1 MKPLLLILLYGLL
14 IFSTANTPAVE
25 QAPFTTSIV
34 LTQSEQTWLEQRQG
48 APLRYCFS
56 PVWKPYD
63 FFEDGKHKG
72 IFADYVHLFSKRL
85 NIPVQPVLSS
95 TWGEA
100 LQFVREGKCDFL
112 SGAVKTPERED
123 FLFFTMPYY
132 QTAHVL
138 LAKSGRPFVQSL
150 ADIADQKIVIPTRG
164 AIGTQLRQNYPN
176 TTFIEAETP
185 DELFAMVENGK
196 AYAGVAS
203 FAHGIQII
211 QQGLYNLKIIGK
223 LDYDYPISVAV
234 RKDSPPLLG
243 IMQKAVD
250 SLTQADHDA
259 IKLNWNSVYVVETT
273 DYSLLWKLVIGASLI
288 LLGSIYWNRKLTR
301 LNTVLQQAKEA
312 AERANQIKSE
322 FLANMS
328 HEIRTPM
335 NAMIGLG
342 YLLQQTDLTAQ
353 QDDYLNKMQSSSK
366 MLLGIIDDILDVAKI
381 EVGKLELHSTAFRLS
396 NVLQQMTYLFEEQ
409 ARQKGLEFQIQV
421 AEDVP
426 TCLVGDPQR
435 LAQILL
441 NLVSNAIKFT
451 EAGEIC
457 ISIACLA
464 PVDGKSRL
472 QFSVADTG
480 IGISVAQQ
488 AKLFQPFSQAD
499 SSLSRRH
506 GGSGLG
512 LVISQSLARLM
523 GGNITLESQVGQGS
537 TFMFTVAFTAC
548 MDHTPANPAATA
560 VAGIFN
566 TVQVLLVEDDPM
578 NQMVA
583 GELLKRLGVTVTV
596 ANNGIEALEALGK
609 TAFHLIF
616 MDIQMPKMDG
626 YEAVRLIRQQ
636 HEWHHLPII
645 AMTAHAIS
653 TERDKCLAAGMNDY
667 LTKPI
672 DPAGLA
678 AMLAKWVVV
687 LGLPHA

>member
-1 MKPLLLILLYGLL
+1 MKPLLLIFLYGLL
-14 IFSTANTPAVE
+14 IFSTANTPAIEQIPPSTAIALSKSE
-25 QAPFTTSIV
+25 QA
-34 LTQSEQTWLEQRQG
+34 WLKQREG

-63 FFEDGKHKG
+63 FLEGGKHKG
-72 IFADYVHLFSKRL
+72 IFSDYLQLFSQRL
-85 NIPVQPVLSS
+85 NIPLQPVLSN

-123 FLFFTMPYY
+123 FLSFTTPYY
-132 QTAHVL
+132 QTSHVL

-164 AIGTQLRQNYPN
+164 AIGTQLRQDYPN

-185 DELFAMVENGK
+185 DELFEMVENGE

-223 LDYDYPISVAV
+223 LDYNYPISIAV

-243 IMQKAVD
+243 IMQRAVD
-250 SLTQADHDA
+250 SLTQADHEA
-259 IKLNWNSVYVVETT
+259 IKRNWSSTYVFETR
-273 DYSLLWKLVIGASLI
+273 DYSLLWKLLIGASLI
-288 LLGSIYWNRKLTR
+288 LLGSIYWNRKLAR
-301 LNTVLQQAKEA
+301 LNTALQQAKEE
-312 AERANQIKSE
+312 AERANQAKSE

-353 QDDYLNKMQSSSK
+353 QVDYLNKMQSSSK

-381 EVGKLELHSTAFRLS
+381 EAGKLALNPTAFRLS
-396 NVLQQMTYLFEEQ
+396 NVLQQITYLFEEQ
-409 ARQKGLEFQIQV
+409 ARQKGLGFQIQV

-451 EAGEIC
+451 EAGEIA
-457 ISIACLA
+457 IRIGLLA
-464 PVDGKSRL
+464 IRDAQVRL
-472 QFSVADTG
+472 QFTVKDTG
-480 IGISVAQQ
+480 IGISPNQQ
-488 AKLFQPFSQAD
+488 AKLFQPFAQAD

-523 GGNITLESQVGQGS
+523 AGDITLASQLGQGS
-537 TFMFTVAFTAC
+537 TFVFTAAFATC
-548 MDHTPANPAATA
+548 TDALPVDTAANAIVTN
-560 VAGIFN
+560 FN
-566 TVQVLLVEDDPM
+566 TVQVLLVEDDPL

-583 GELLKRLGVTVTV
+583 GALLGKLGVSVTV
-596 ANNGIEALEALGK
+596 ANNGVEAIEMLEQATFQLV
-609 TAFHLIF
+609 F
-616 MDIQMPKMDG
+616 MDIQMPQMDG
-626 YEAVRLIRQQ
+626 YEAVRLIRQRR
-636 HEWHHLPII
+636 EWQHLPII

-653 TERDKCLAAGMNDY
+653 TERAKCIAAGMSDY

-672 DPAGLA
+672 DPPRLA
-678 AMLAKWVVV
+678 AMLSKWIV
-687 LGLPHA
+687 

>member
-14 IFSTANTPAVE
+14 IFSTANTPAIEQIPPSTAIALSKSE
-25 QAPFTTSIV
+25 QA
-34 LTQSEQTWLEQRQG
+34 WLKQRQG

-63 FFEDGKHKG
+63 FLEGGKHKG
-72 IFADYVHLFSKRL
+72 IFSDYLQLFSQRL
-85 NIPVQPVLSS
+85 NIPLQPVLSN

-123 FLFFTMPYY
+123 FLSFTTPYY
-132 QTAHVL
+132 QTSHVL

-150 ADIADQKIVIPTRG
+150 ADIADQKIVIPTGG
-164 AIGTQLRQNYPN
+164 AIGKQLRQDYPN

-185 DELFAMVENGK
+185 DELFEMVENGG

-223 LDYDYPISVAV
+223 LDYDYPISIAV

-243 IMQKAVD
+243 IMQRAVD
-250 SLTQADHDA
+250 SLTQADHEA
-259 IKLNWNSVYVVETT
+259 VKRNWNSVYVVETM
-273 DYSLLWKLVIGASLI
+273 DYSLLWKLVIGATLI

-301 LNTVLQQAKEA
+301 LNTALQQAKEE
-312 AERANQIKSE
+312 AERANQAKSE

-353 QDDYLNKMQSSSK
+353 QVDYLNKMQSSSK

-381 EVGKLELHSTAFRLS
+381 EAGKLALNPTAFRLS
-396 NVLQQMTYLFEEQ
+396 NVLQQITYLFEEQ
-409 ARQKGLEFQIQV
+409 ARQKGLGFQIQV

-451 EAGEIC
+451 EAGEIA
-457 ISIACLA
+457 IRIGLLA
-464 PVDGKSRL
+464 TRNAQVRL
-472 QFSVADTG
+472 QFTVKDTG
-480 IGISVAQQ
+480 IGISPNQQ
-488 AKLFQPFSQAD
+488 AKLFQPFAQAD

-523 GGNITLESQVGQGS
+523 AGDITLASQLGQGS
-537 TFMFTVAFTAC
+537 TFVFTAAFATC
-548 MDHTPANPAATA
+548 TDALPVDTAANAIVTN
-560 VAGIFN
+560 FN
-566 TVQVLLVEDDPM
+566 TVQVLLVEDDPL

-583 GELLKRLGVTVTV
+583 GALLGKLGVSVTV
-596 ANNGIEALEALGK
+596 ANNGVEAIEMLEQATFQLV
-609 TAFHLIF
+609 F
-616 MDIQMPKMDG
+616 MDIQMPQMDG
-626 YEAVRLIRQQ
+626 YEAVRLIRQRR
-636 HEWHHLPII
+636 EWQHLPII

-653 TERDKCLAAGMNDY
+653 TERAKCIAAGMSDY

-672 DPAGLA
+672 DPPRLA
-678 AMLAKWVVV
+678 AMLSKWIV
-687 LGLPHA
+687 

>member
-1 MKPLLLILLYGLL
+1 MKPLLLIFLYGLL
-14 IFSTANTPAVE
+14 IFSTANTPAIEQIPPSTAIALSKSE
-25 QAPFTTSIV
+25 QA
-34 LTQSEQTWLEQRQG
+34 WLKQREG

-63 FFEDGKHKG
+63 FLEGGKHKG
-72 IFADYVHLFSKRL
+72 IFSDYLQLFSQRL
-85 NIPVQPVLSS
+85 NIPLQPVLSN

-123 FLFFTMPYY
+123 FLSFTTPYY
-132 QTAHVL
+132 QTSHVL

-164 AIGTQLRQNYPN
+164 AIGTQLRQDYPN

-185 DELFAMVENGK
+185 DELFEMVENGE

-223 LDYDYPISVAV
+223 LDYNYPISIAV

-243 IMQKAVD
+243 IMQRAVD
-250 SLTQADHDA
+250 SLTQADHEA
-259 IKLNWNSVYVVETT
+259 VKRNWNSVYVVETM
-273 DYSLLWKLVIGASLI
+273 DYSLLWKLVIGATLI

-301 LNTVLQQAKEA
+301 LNTALQQAKEE
-312 AERANQIKSE
+312 AERANQAKSE

-353 QDDYLNKMQSSSK
+353 QVDYLNKMQSSSK

-381 EVGKLELHSTAFRLS
+381 EAGKLALNPTAFRLS
-396 NVLQQMTYLFEEQ
+396 NVLQQITYLFEEQ
-409 ARQKGLEFQIQV
+409 ARQKGLGFQIQV

-451 EAGEIC
+451 EAGEIA
-457 ISIACLA
+457 IRIGLLA
-464 PVDGKSRL
+464 IRDAQVRL
-472 QFSVADTG
+472 QFTVKDTG
-480 IGISVAQQ
+480 IGISPNQQ
-488 AKLFQPFSQAD
+488 AKLFQPFAQAD

-523 GGNITLESQVGQGS
+523 AGDITLASQLGQGS
-537 TFMFTVAFTAC
+537 TFVFTAAFATC
-548 MDHTPANPAATA
+548 TDALPVDTAANAIVTN
-560 VAGIFN
+560 FN
-566 TVQVLLVEDDPM
+566 TVQVLLVEDDPL

-583 GELLKRLGVTVTV
+583 GALLGKLGVSVTV
-596 ANNGIEALEALGK
+596 ANNGVEAIEMLEQATFQLV
-609 TAFHLIF
+609 F
-616 MDIQMPKMDG
+616 MDIQMPQMDG
-626 YEAVRLIRQQ
+626 YEAVRLIRQRR
-636 HEWHHLPII
+636 EWQHLPII

-653 TERDKCLAAGMNDY
+653 TERAKCIAAGMSDY

-672 DPAGLA
+672 DPPRLA
-678 AMLAKWVVV
+678 AMLSKWIV
-687 LGLPHA
+687 

>member
-14 IFSTANTPAVE
+14 IFATANTPAIEQIPPSTDIVLSNAE
-25 QAPFTTSIV
+25 QA
-34 LTQSEQTWLEQRQG
+34 WLDQRQG

-63 FFEDGKHKG
+63 FLEDGKHKG

-85 NIPVQPVLSS
+85 NVSVQPVLSS

-100 LQFVREGKCDFL
+100 LQFTREGKCDFL
-112 SGAVKTPERED
+112 SGAVKMPERED
-123 FLFFTMPYY
+123 FLSFTTPYY
-132 QTAHVL
+132 QTSHVL

-150 ADIADQKIVIPTRG
+150 ADIADQKIVIPTGG
-164 AIGTQLRQNYPN
+164 AIGKQLRQDYPN

-185 DELFAMVENGK
+185 DALFERVENGE

-223 LDYDYPISVAV
+223 LDYNYPISIAV

-250 SLTQADHDA
+250 SLTQADHEA
-259 IKLNWNSVYVVETT
+259 IKRNWNSVYVVEKT
-273 DYSLLWKLVIGASLI
+273 DYSLLWKLAIGATLI

-301 LNTVLQQAKEA
+301 LNTALQQAKEE
-312 AERANQIKSE
+312 AERANQSKSE

-353 QDDYLNKMQSSSK
+353 QADYLNKMQSSSK

-381 EVGKLELHSTAFRLS
+381 EAGKLALNPMAFRLS
-396 NVLQQMTYLFEEQ
+396 NVLQQLSYLFEEQ
-409 ARQKGLEFQIQV
+409 ARQKGLGFQIHV

-426 TCLVGDPQR
+426 PCLIGDPQR

-441 NLVSNAIKFT
+441 NLVSNAIKFAN
-451 EAGEIC
+451 AGEVC
-457 ISIACLA
+457 IRVTRSTADA
-464 PVDGKSRL
+464 ATVRL
-472 QFSVADTG
+472 QFSVTDTG
-480 IGISVAQQ
+480 MGISVAQQ
-488 AKLFQPFSQAD
+488 AKLFKPFSQAD
-499 SSLSRRH
+499 SSFSRRH

-512 LVISQSLARLM
+512 LAISQSLARLM
-523 GGNITLESQVGQGS
+523 GGEIRLESVEGRGS
-537 TFMFTVAFTAC
+537 TFSFGVTFAAC
-548 MDHTPANPAATA
+548 VDIVPINTPFAQATGLFKAA
-560 VAGIFN
+560 
-566 TVQVLLVEDDPM
+566 QVLLVEDDLL
-578 NQMVA
+578 NQIVA
-583 GELLKRLGVTVTV
+583 GELLQRLGVTVTV
-596 ANNGIEALEALGK
+596 ANNGLEALEALEK
-609 TAFHLIF
+609 NTFHLVF
-616 MDIQMPKMDG
+616 MDIQMPQMDG
-626 YEAVRLIRQQ
+626 YQAVKLIRQQ
-636 HEWHHLPII
+636 PQWVHLPIV

-653 TERDKCLAAGMNDY
+653 TERAKCIAAGMNDY
-667 LTKPI
+667 LSKPI
-672 DPAGLA
+672 DPAGLVT
-678 AMLAKWVVV
+678 MLAKWVVV
-687 LGLPHA
+687 V